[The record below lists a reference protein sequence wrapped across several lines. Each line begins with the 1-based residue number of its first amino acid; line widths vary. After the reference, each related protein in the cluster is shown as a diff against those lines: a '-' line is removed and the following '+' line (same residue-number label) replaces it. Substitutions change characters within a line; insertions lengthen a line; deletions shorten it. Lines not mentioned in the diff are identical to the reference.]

1 MKTKSLFAVNLSVVI
16 FLFLALPEALQAGA
30 IYSCNDGSDTIAFS
44 DKDLG
49 ENYKCVPMISFKD
62 ITEDE
67 RRAWEIENRENT
79 RARDSSE
86 AQQEKT
92 REMNERMLERQVLK
106 QQLRLRREE
115 QKRIGGEQRREAELS
130 IQPEYLRQQQI
141 QTDLEIER
149 AAREK
154 FRERMNPGG
163 IRNRWQQHSVPAS

>member
-1 MKTKSLFAVNLSVVI
+1 MKAKSLFAVSLSVVI
-16 FLFLALPEALQAGA
+16 FLFLALPKALQSGA
-30 IYSCNDGSDTIAFS
+30 IYSCNDGSDTVAFS

-49 ENYKCVPMISFKD
+49 ENYKCVPMFSFKD

-79 RARDSSE
+79 RARDASE
-86 AQQEKT
+86 VQQENTREINERTQAQQ
-92 REMNERMLERQVLK
+92 VLA
-106 QQLRLRREE
+106 QQQRLRREE
-115 QKRIGGEQRREAELS
+115 QRRIREEQRREVELS

-154 FRERMNPGG
+154 FRERINPGG
-163 IRNRWQQHSVPAS
+163 IRNRWQQHPVPAS